1 MALAQTGP
9 YLGRSVWVALD
20 SFVGGPKSSASRSF
34 SPLKLLFGGIPW
46 YTAFSE
52 KPIHHVVGCIII
64 YPIDPYSNYP
74 ISHYSPI
81 YSWLDSHYTNGLP
94 ITVRFS
100 FAIYSNSK
108 PPYLKAYCTGDPSVP
123 PEGPIK
129 GVQVAQIFVAVWLAW

>member
-94 ITVRFS
+94 ILQRFVS
-100 FAIYSNSK
+100 RCGRHTERSYNM
-108 PPYLKAYCTGDPSVP
+108 YHT
-123 PEGPIK
+123 
-129 GVQVAQIFVAVWLAW
+129 

>member
-20 SFVGGPKSSASRSF
+20 SFVGGPKSSALRSF
-34 SPLKLLFGGIPW
+34 SSLKLLFGGIPW

-52 KPIHHVVGCIII
+52 KPIHHVVGTIII

-81 YSWLDSHYTNGLP
+81 CSWLDSHYTNGLP
-94 ITVRFS
+94 IEQEIDTPAF
-100 FAIYSNSK
+100 F
-108 PPYLKAYCTGDPSVP
+108 CTADDTLETAAFRLSM
-123 PEGPIK
+123 
-129 GVQVAQIFVAVWLAW
+129 WSTY